1 MLYLSNK
8 NTRKRCRTYSKL
20 ITKELE
26 RCHWFCSVV
35 FIVSFEHFFTPFSS
49 ASIPTLNKQLFAG
62 MSDSFENPSGDY
74 SGDYYTFV
82 EDSFEN
88 KIQKIDCL

>member
-1 MLYLSNK
+1 M
-8 NTRKRCRTYSKL
+8 SK
-20 ITKELE
+20 
-26 RCHWFCSVV
+26 C
-35 FIVSFEHFFTPFSS
+35 
-49 ASIPTLNKQLFAG
+49 Q
-62 MSDSFENPSGDY
+62 NPSVDY

>member
-1 MLYLSNK
+1 
-8 NTRKRCRTYSKL
+8 
-20 ITKELE
+20 
-26 RCHWFCSVV
+26 
-35 FIVSFEHFFTPFSS
+35 
-49 ASIPTLNKQLFAG
+49 
-62 MSDSFENPSGDY
+62 MSDSFENPSVDY